1 LDGKFRPVKSG
12 TVSIN
17 NKETIMKN
25 MKPYIYLAA
34 YLFAFANPTFAQKT
48 NEISKV
54 WVSDNGDGTYTNPVL
69 YADYSDPDAIRVGD
83 DYYLTASSFNCVPG
97 LPILHSHDLVNW
109 ELIGYALLKQPPFDV
124 FDKVQHGGGVWAPC
138 IRYHN
143 NQFYIYYPDPD
154 FGIYMV
160 KATNAVGPWSEPT
173 LVQPGK
179 GLIDPSPLWDT
190 DGKAYLVYALAGSRA
205 GVKSVILINRMDP
218 DGTKLIGNSVMLID
232 GHQKHPTIEGPKIY
246 KRNGWYYVFAP
257 AGGVAPGWQM
267 VMRSRNIFGPY
278 EDKIVMAQGKTD
290 INGPHQGGWIDTKTG
305 ENWFVNFQDLGA
317 YGRVLHLNPMKWVN
331 DWPVI
336 GVDTDGDGTGDPVRT
351 FKKPNVGKTYPKMT
365 PPETD
370 EFNGCELGLQW
381 QWHANYQPAWGF
393 PSGNLG
399 FFRLNCIPRQTDA
412 INLWNVSNLLLQK
425 FPAPEFTATTKLT
438 FDARF
443 DGEEVG
449 LVVMGLDYGRLTVKR
464 ENGKLNLYAA
474 TCKNADKGS
483 AEDLV
488 AGPILNSNLVYFR
501 VTVKKGAE
509 CQFSYSSDGIT
520 FTTLGNVFKAREGKW
535 IGAKVGFYALREGII
550 NDAGSADIDW
560 FRVSLP

>member
-1 LDGKFRPVKSG
+1 MNRFYSLCLILTVAFSLNTAAQTNNLLSKS
-12 TVSIN
+12 
-17 NKETIMKN
+17 
-25 MKPYIYLAA
+25 
-34 YLFAFANPTFAQKT
+34 
-48 NEISKV
+48 

-69 YADYSDPDAIRVGD
+69 YTDYSDPDAIRVGD

-97 LPILHSHDLVNW
+97 LPILHSRDLVNW
-109 ELIGYALLKQPPFDV
+109 ELIGYALEKQPPFDV
-124 FDKVQHGGGVWAPC
+124 FNKVQHGGGVWAPC

-143 NQFYIYYPDPD
+143 NEFYIYYPDPD

-160 KATNAVGPWSEPT
+160 KATNPAGPWSEPL

-205 GVKSVILINRMDP
+205 GVKSVILINRMNP

-232 GHQKHPTIEGPKIY
+232 GHKNHPTIEGPKIY

-257 AGGVAPGWQM
+257 AGGVVPGWQM
-267 VMRSRNIFGPY
+267 VMRSKNIFGPY
-278 EDKIVMAQGKTD
+278 EDKIVMAQGKSD
-290 INGPHQGGWIDTKTG
+290 INGPHQGAWVDTKTG
-305 ENWFVNFQDLGA
+305 ENWFMNFQDLGA

-336 GVDTDGDGTGDPVRT
+336 GVDADGDGTGDPVRT
-351 FKKPNVGKTYPKMT
+351 YKKPNVGKSYPKAT
-365 PPETD
+365 PPESD
-370 EFNGCELGLQW
+370 EFNGSELGLQW
-381 QWHANYQPAWGF
+381 QWHANYQTTWGF

-399 FFRLNCIPRQTDA
+399 FFRLNCIPCPA
-412 INLWNVSNLLLQK
+412 EAKNLWGISNVLLQK
-425 FPAPEFTATTKLT
+425 FPAEEFTATTKLT

-443 DGEEVG
+443 DKEEVG
-449 LVVMGLDYGRLTVKR
+449 LVVMGLDYGRLTLKR

-488 AGPILNSNLVYFR
+488 AGPTLNSNVVYFR
-501 VTVKKGAE
+501 IAVKKGAE
-509 CQFSYSSDGIT
+509 CQFSYSSDGT
-520 FTTLGNVFKAREGKW
+520 SYTSLGNVFKAREGKW
-535 IGAKVGFYALREGII
+535 IGAKVGFYALREGVF

-560 FRVSLP
+560 FRVEK

>member
-1 LDGKFRPVKSG
+1 
-12 TVSIN
+12 
-17 NKETIMKN
+17 MKH
-25 MKPYIYLAA
+25 YIYLAA
-34 YLFAFANPTFAQKT
+34 FIFAFSNSSFAQKS
-48 NEISKV
+48 NEISKS

-97 LPILHSHDLVNW
+97 LPILHSRDLVNW
-109 ELIGYALLKQPPFDV
+109 ELIGYALQKQPPFDV

-143 NQFYIYYPDPD
+143 NEFYIYYPDPD

-160 KATNAVGPWSEPT
+160 KATNPAGPWSEPV

-179 GLIDPSPLWDT
+179 GLIDPSPLWET

-205 GVKSVILINRMDP
+205 GVKSVILINRMNP

-232 GHQKHPTIEGPKIY
+232 GHKNHPTIEGPKIY
-246 KRNGWYYVFAP
+246 KRNGWYYIFAP

-267 VMRSRNIFGPY
+267 VMRSKNIFGPY

-290 INGPHQGGWIDTKTG
+290 INGPHQGGWVDTKTG
-305 ENWFVNFQDLGA
+305 ENWFLNFQDLGA

-336 GVDTDGDGTGDPVRT
+336 GVDADGDGTGEPVRT
-351 FKKPNVGKTYPKMT
+351 YKKPNVGKSYPKVT
-365 PPETD
+365 PLETD
-370 EFNGCELGLQW
+370 EFNGSELGLQW
-381 QWHANYQPAWGF
+381 QWHANYQTTWGF

-399 FFRLNCIPRQTDA
+399 FFRLNCIPRPA
-412 INLWNVSNLLLQK
+412 EAKNLWDISNLLLQK
-425 FPAPEFTATTKLT
+425 FPAEEFIVTTKLT

-443 DGEEVG
+443 DKEEVG
-449 LVVMGLDYGRLTVKR
+449 LVVMGLDYGRLTLKR

-474 TCKNADKGS
+474 TCKNADKGL

-488 AGPILNSNLVYFR
+488 PGPTLNSNVIYFR
-501 VTVKKGAE
+501 VAVKKGAE
-509 CQFSYSSDGIT
+509 CQFSYSSDGT
-520 FTTLGNVFKAREGKW
+520 SFTTLGNVFKAREGKW
-535 IGAKVGFYALREGII
+535 IGAKVGFYALREGVI

-560 FRVSLP
+560 FRVEK

>member
-1 LDGKFRPVKSG
+1 MKS
-12 TVSIN
+12 
-17 NKETIMKN
+17 MRF
-25 MKPYIYLAA
+25 YIYLAVF
-34 YLFAFANPTFAQKT
+34 LFALANSVSAQKT

-54 WVSDNGDGTYTNPVL
+54 WVADNGDGTYTNPVL
-69 YADYSDPDAIRVGD
+69 YADYSDPDAVRVGD

-97 LPILHSHDLVNW
+97 LPILHSCDLVNW
-109 ELIGYALLKQPPFDV
+109 ELIGYALQKQPPFDV

-143 NQFYIYYPDPD
+143 NEFYIYYPDPD

-160 KATNAVGPWSEPT
+160 KAMNPAGPWSEPM
-173 LVQPGK
+173 LVQLGK

-205 GVKSVILINRMDP
+205 GVKSVILINRMVP

-232 GHQKHPTIEGPKIY
+232 GHKNHPTIEGPKIY
-246 KRNGWYYVFAP
+246 KRSGWYYIFAP

-267 VMRSRNIFGPY
+267 VMRSKDIFGPY

-290 INGPHQGGWIDTKTG
+290 INGPHQGAWVDTKTG
-305 ENWFVNFQDLGA
+305 ENWFLNFQDLGA

-336 GVDTDGDGTGDPVRT
+336 GVDADGDGTGDPVRT
-351 FKKPNVGKTYPKMT
+351 FKKPNVGKIYPKAT
-365 PPETD
+365 PPESD
-370 EFNGCELGLQW
+370 EFNGSELGLQW
-381 QWHANYQPAWGF
+381 QWHANYQTSWGF

-399 FFRLNCIPRQTDA
+399 FFRLNCIPCPA
-412 INLWNVSNLLLQK
+412 EAKNLWGISNILLQK
-425 FPAPEFTATTKLT
+425 FPAEQFTATTKLT

-443 DGEEVG
+443 DNEEVG
-449 LVVMGLDYGRLTVKR
+449 MIVMGLDYGRLTVKR
-464 ENGKLNLYAA
+464 EDGRLNLYTA

-488 AGPILNSNLVYFR
+488 AGPTLNSNVVYFR
-501 VTVKKGAE
+501 VAVKKGAE
-509 CQFSYSSDGIT
+509 CQFSCSLDGT
-520 FTTLGNVFKAREGKW
+520 SFTSLGNIFKAREGKW
-535 IGAKVGFYALREGII
+535 IGAKVGFYALREGVI

-560 FRVSLP
+560 FRVEK